1 MIVAAWHW
9 RRSTFRFLW
18 MTRGTV
24 RIVGLMRS
32 FPLVSNRDFM
42 LLWTGEALSQLG
54 SQASTVAFPLLV
66 LALTGSPA
74 KAGVVGLAKWLPL
87 AICALPAGMA
97 ADRFD
102 RKRLI
107 MGSDAAR
114 ALLLAS
120 IPVLLWLGRPPYV
133 QIAAVAFLDGCFFT
147 VRYVAER
154 GALPHVVAAE
164 QLPDAVTQNEA
175 RVFAASII
183 GPPLGGLLFAAGRA
197 LPFVADA
204 CSSLVSMVTV
214 AATRAS
220 FQFRSP
226 APRRERWAGS
236 AEGMRWLW
244 GEPFFRS
251 TALLFAAGN
260 PLYTGLYLLAILLA
274 KHQGASSPAVG
285 AMFAVVGAGGL
296 LGAALAGPLRR
307 RISARAALVGEAW
320 LVGCVLPLL
329 LLAHGAALIGLI
341 VAAAEFPTPLT
352 NSFVSGYRVAATPDH
367 LQGRVQAA
375 GTLTTMS
382 LAWLGP
388 LVVGFVF
395 QHGGATATVLLVTAW
410 AALLAVVTTSLSAL
424 RAGPPRQARLSPNE
438 AAAMGGAS
446 T

>member
-1 MIVAAWHW
+1 M
-9 RRSTFRFLW
+9 
-18 MTRGTV
+18 
-24 RIVGLMRS
+24 VGWMRS
-32 FPLVSNRDFM
+32 FPLVKNRDFM
-42 LLWTGEALSQLG
+42 LLWSGEALSQLG

-66 LALTGSPA
+66 LSLTGSPA

-87 AICALPAGMA
+87 AVAALPAGMA
-97 ADRFD
+97 ADHFD

-107 MGSDAAR
+107 IGSDAIR

-120 IPVLLWLGRPPYV
+120 IPVVLWLGHPPFLQV
-133 QIAAVAFLDGCFFT
+133 AAVAFLDGCLFT

-154 GALPHVVAAE
+154 GALPHVVPPE

-175 RVFAASII
+175 RVFAANII

-197 LPFVADA
+197 LPFLADA
-204 CSSLVSMVTV
+204 CSYAASMVTV

-220 FQFRSP
+220 FQLRSR
-226 APRRERWAGS
+226 APRRERWGGL

-274 KHQGASSPAVG
+274 KHHGASSAAVG
-285 AMFAVVGAGGL
+285 AMFALVGAGGL
-296 LGAALAGPLRR
+296 LGAVLAGPLRPR
-307 RISARAALVGEAW
+307 MSARTALVGEAW
-320 LVGCVLPLL
+320 LVCCVAPLL
-329 LLAHGAALIGLI
+329 LVAHAAALIGLI

-388 LVVGFVF
+388 LVVGFAF
-395 QHGGATATVLLVTAW
+395 QHAGPNATVLTVTAW
-410 AALLAVVTTSLSAL
+410 AALLAVVTTSVPAL
-424 RAGPPRQARLSPNE
+424 RAGPPGRAHATSSE
-438 AAAMGGAS
+438 AAALDGIR